1 MINITPELSLEAYRG
16 KHILVTGS
24 TGYLANNLIHMLKE
38 VECQITR
45 VARSGKILTL
55 VEGKCNVQDII
66 GDLTTPILW
75 QQVLPKIDVV
85 FHFAGQANI
94 VQANQM
100 PVEDI
105 QHSIIP
111 FLRLLDTCRQMQHKP
126 HVVLA
131 SSVSLYGYPSQ
142 LPIDESFLD
151 KPQTIYDLHKLHCEE
166 YLQYFIK
173 NKHITGCSLRL
184 SNVYGPG
191 IHAGKFYNGLINHA
205 IYCGLQHEPIPIQGN
220 GSSERDYV
228 YLDDVSRAFLAAGL
242 LPEKVNDQVYIVSS
256 NQSHN
261 VNQVIEK
268 VLHGLHTVRGIHAE
282 TKTVETNVNSS
293 ARDFRGNSSK
303 FYRATGWEPQI
314 DLEQGINLTIAA
326 Q

>member
-1 MINITPELSLEAYRG
+1 MTTITPELSLEAYRG

-24 TGYLANNLIHMLKE
+24 TGYLANNLIHMLKN

-55 VEGKCNVQDII
+55 VEGQCNVFDVI
-66 GDLTTPILW
+66 GDLTVPTLW
-75 QQVLPKIDVV
+75 QQVLPNIDVV

-94 VQANQM
+94 LQANQM
-100 PVEDI
+100 PIEDI

-111 FLRLLDTCRQMQHKP
+111 LLRLLDTCRQMNRRP

-131 SSVSLYGYPSQ
+131 SSVSLYGYPTQS
-142 LPIDESFLD
+142 PVDENCTD

-173 NKHITGCSLRL
+173 NEHITGCSLRL

-191 IHAGKFYNGLINHA
+191 VQAGKFYNGLINHA
-205 IYCGLQHEPIPIQGN
+205 IYCGLQREPIPVHGD
-220 GSSERDYV
+220 GESVRDYLF
-228 YLDDVSRAFLAAGL
+228 LDDASRAFLAAGL
-242 LPEKVNDQVYIVSS
+242 LPEKVNGQVFIVGSGA
-256 NQSHN
+256 SHT
-261 VNQVIEK
+261 VNDVIGK
-268 VLHGLHTVRGIHAE
+268 VLAGLQTVRGINAE
-282 TKTVETNVNSS
+282 IKTIDHTTSNQ
-293 ARDFRGNSSK
+293 ARDFSSTSAK
-303 FYRATGWEPQI
+303 FYKATGWEPQI
-314 DLEQGINLTIAA
+314 DLDKGINLTITA